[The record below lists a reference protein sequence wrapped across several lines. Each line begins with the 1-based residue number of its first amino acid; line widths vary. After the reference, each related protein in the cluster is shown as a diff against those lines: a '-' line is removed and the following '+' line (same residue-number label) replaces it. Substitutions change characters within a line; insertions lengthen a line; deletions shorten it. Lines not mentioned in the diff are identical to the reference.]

1 MPNLKAIARAVRKSR
16 KMKKGKA
23 QKSTKSTTTASGHQA
38 LNKGNIIN
46 LDLGKAL
53 QKQAPQYIPPIG
65 GNSLAASPS
74 SFMSQLQNLEQMSAA
89 RAMQLAALA
98 APRTAAPVPVG
109 MAGLVAPPPPVAPNT
124 LVAAS
129 ASAAAAAASIPGHST
144 PPAVSAGDAQ
154 GLEGGDP
161 LAAFGSSGAAAAAA
175 PQEADDGDALGA
187 AAAAPNLS
195 DLAPPLGQGSD
206 INALLI
212 QLDNS
217 ILTDIFTIR
226 QLAASF
232 GVPQRS
238 ESGRAF
244 NGTILRSKILK
255 LRSLYET
262 GQLDPVFS

>member
-175 PQEADDGDALGA
+175 PQEAEA
-187 AAAAPNLS
+187 S
-195 DLAPPLGQGSD
+195 QSSAPPDMNGLPFPSD
-206 INALLI
+206 FDYDEKFVTYSNGA
-212 QLDNS
+212 
-217 ILTDIFTIR
+217 TDAMPIGDVRRI
-226 QLAASF
+226 AATL
-232 GVPQRS
+232 GVPFKTAGGHYLTRRQMRNNIMDAID
-238 ESGRAF
+238 EYRA
-244 NGTILRSKILK
+244 GTRDLI
-255 LRSLYET
+255 
-262 GQLDPVFS
+262 FS